1 MPESYFGNL
10 IQAIF
15 TGNAAGILL
24 AHPPG
29 FAAGMIKAAIGAHDA
44 AVIEKRNKDYED
56 KPFIFQYK
64 DAGMNCVAVG
74 SSPRF
79 KVYDIDFGFGK
90 PERVRSGSNNRFDGM
105 IYLYPQKGG
114 GKGIDV
120 EISLDVKA
128 MDNLERDKEFLL
140 DGEVV

>member
-1 MPESYFGNL
+1 MPDSYFGNL

-15 TGNAAGILL
+15 AGTSAGILL
-24 AHPPG
+24 GNSPE
-29 FAAGMIKAAIGAHDA
+29 FTAGMIKAAIGAHDA
-44 AVIEKRNKDYED
+44 AAIEKRNKDWED
-56 KPFIFQYK
+56 KPIIFQYK

-79 KVYDIDFGFGK
+79 KVYDVDFGFGT

-105 IYLYPQKGG
+105 IYLYPEKGG

-120 EISLDVKA
+120 EISLEVKA
-128 MDNLERDKEFLL
+128 MDNLETDKMFLMN
-140 DGEVV
+140 GEVV